1 MTIGMSEENK
11 EVWEMKTVILI
22 ALAVIIIG
30 GIVFMNIRG
39 KKKNKLC
46 GRHR

>member
-1 MTIGMSEENK
+1 MSEENK

-22 ALAVIIIG
+22 ALVVLIIG

-39 KKKNKLC
+39 KKKK
-46 GRHR
+46 

>member
-1 MTIGMSEENK
+1 MIGMSEEIK

-22 ALAVIIIG
+22 ALVVFIIG

-39 KKKNKLC
+39 MKKK
-46 GRHR
+46 

>member
-1 MTIGMSEENK
+1 MSEENK

-22 ALAVIIIG
+22 TLVVFIIG

-39 KKKNKLC
+39 KKKK
-46 GRHR
+46 